1 MTENWTEFGVGAFI
15 LIAPW
20 IFGFADI
27 PLARWTD
34 VLAGLVLVLM
44 NLWAIY
50 GKDAAFPAGTAAAD
64 KEKEGFSMASVSQM
78 MAQTVA
84 VKSSIVVKKE
94 ERPKRGRRAK
104 VEKVLINS

>member
-1 MTENWTEFGVGAFI
+1 MENWTEFGVGAFV

-20 IFGFADI
+20 VFGFADI

-34 VLAGLVLVLM
+34 VLAGLALVLV

-50 GKDAAFPAGTAAAD
+50 GKDAASPAGAAAAD
-64 KEKEGFSMASVSQM
+64 KEKEGFSTASAPQM

-84 VKSSIVVKKE
+84 MKSSIVVKKE
-94 ERPKRGRRAK
+94 ERPKRARRAK

>member
-1 MTENWTEFGVGAFI
+1 MTENWTEFGVGVFV

-20 IFGFADI
+20 VFGFAGI

-34 VLAGLVLVLM
+34 VLAGLVLVLV

-50 GKDAAFPAGTAAAD
+50 GKGAGAP
-64 KEKEGFSMASVSQM
+64 EESASQPVTM
-78 MAQTVA
+78 
-84 VKSSIVVKKE
+84 KSDIVVSKE
-94 ERPKRGRRAK
+94 ERPKRVRRAK

>member
-1 MTENWTEFGVGAFI
+1 MTENWTEFGVGAFV

-34 VLAGLVLVLM
+34 VLAGLVLVLV

-50 GKDAAFPAGTAAAD
+50 GKDAAFPADAAAD
-64 KEKEGFSMASVSQM
+64 REGVSPVSTPQI
-78 MAQTVA
+78 MAQAIA
-84 VKSSIVVKKE
+84 VKSAIVVKKE
-94 ERPKRGRRAK
+94 ERPKRARRAK